1 MWYVYILYSQKDK
14 KIYIGCSSNL
24 NKRMQ
29 RHNAGYV
36 LATKHRR
43 PLVLIHFEK
52 FDNKGGAFQR
62 ERFLKSLWG
71 SRFKKKILRQYLKN
85 G

>member
-1 MWYVYILYSQKDK
+1 MWFVYILFSQKDK
-14 KIYIGCSSNL
+14 KLYIGCTINIS
-24 NKRMQ
+24 KRIQ
-29 RHNAGYV
+29 RHSAGYV

-43 PLVLIHFEK
+43 PFVLIHSEK
-52 FDNKGGAFQR
+52 FDNKSDAFQR

-71 SRFKKKILRQYLKN
+71 SRFKRKILQQYLKN